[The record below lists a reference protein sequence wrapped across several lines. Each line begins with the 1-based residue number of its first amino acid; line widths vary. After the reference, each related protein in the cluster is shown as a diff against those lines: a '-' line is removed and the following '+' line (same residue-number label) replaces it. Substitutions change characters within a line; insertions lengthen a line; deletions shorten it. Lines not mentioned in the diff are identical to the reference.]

1 MKRLLLPLLLFI
13 SALAAQGQEKDGA
26 ITGKVNTADGAA
38 AANVMVF
45 LKGLN
50 RIVYTSENGTFR
62 ISAPAGNQL
71 LIVQSNTRKQVEVPV
86 SVNSGKQQEI
96 PLIQLKESSYDLKEV
111 VITGLYEPQ
120 SIRNSVYN
128 IRTVNSEM
136 IRLRG
141 ATDLKAIL
149 STELGFR
156 FTNDP
161 ATGISNP
168 QMMGMDVSSSGVKIL
183 LDGVPMMDRGTERES
198 LGQIDVN
205 TVERIEIIEGPM
217 SVVYG
222 TDAMAGVIN
231 IITKKGGG
239 DNFSVTARI
248 QEETAGKEY
257 QAFKDKGVHNEYL
270 NVNWQKNGWHIGG
283 SGTRNN
289 FGGWKGNQ
297 TGRQN
302 EWLPKDQ
309 WLTAATTG
317 YKSGKMDVWYRFN
330 GADETLTYLGPISNS
345 PKVSDKK
352 YLSKRWFHQ
361 LQGSFILTDKLT
373 LDAAA
378 AYTDYS
384 RRTLSTDTEL
394 STGKE
399 TLSTEPGSQ
408 DKDILGTAFFRS
420 ALQYKLSPGIVLQ
433 PGIEFN
439 RNSGKGGRFKGEP
452 VINDYAFFLTGQI
465 QLNKF
470 IHITPG
476 FRLLKNSVYDA
487 PPIIPSLHA
496 KLRLDK
502 GMDLRLSYAR
512 GFRAPTIRELYFY
525 FKDASHDLSGN
536 ENLKA
541 EYSNTYQ
548 ASLSWNLRN
557 TEELRLNTLLSGFFN
572 EYKDLIGLM
581 PIGETGTVNQ
591 YMNIAR
597 YKTTGAEWNTRLS
610 WKAFQASLGLSYIGT
625 YNQYTEDKDRFGD
638 LNEFVWTPEVSSH
651 ISYLIPKVGTNVSLY
666 YKFTGKKPL
675 YVQDAADA
683 NKVILSK
690 VASFH
695 VADLTLNKIVNKYL
709 TINAGVKNVFDV
721 TRLRVNGGQSGA
733 HTSGG
738 SNPYGVGRSYFLGLT
753 MHWSKN

>member
-1 MKRLLLPLLLFI
+1 MKRLLLPILLFI
-13 SALAAQGQEKDGA
+13 SALATQGQEKEGA

-50 RIVYTSENGTFR
+50 RIVYTSEKGTFR
-62 ISAPAGNQL
+62 ISAPQGNQL
-71 LIVQSNTRKQVEVPV
+71 LIVQSNTRKQIEVPV
-86 SVNSGKQQEI
+86 SVTAGQQQEI
-96 PLIQLKESSYDLKEV
+96 PLILLKESGYDLKEV

-128 IRTVNSEM
+128 IRTINSEM

-231 IITKKGGG
+231 IITKRGGG
-239 DNFSVTARI
+239 DHFSVTARI

-309 WLTAATTG
+309 WLTSATTG
-317 YKSGKMDVWYRFN
+317 FKSGKMDVWYRFN
-330 GADETLTYLGPISNS
+330 GADETLSYFGPVSNS

-394 STGKE
+394 SSGKE

-420 ALQYKLSPGIVLQ
+420 ALQYKLLPGIVLQ

-502 GMDLRLSYAR
+502 DMDLRLSYAR

-557 TEELRLNTLLSGFFN
+557 TEEIRLNTLLSGFFN

-651 ISYLIPKVGTNVSLY
+651 ISYLIPKIGTNVSLY
-666 YKFTGKKPL
+666 YKFTGKKPM
-675 YVQDAADA
+675 YVQDASDA

-690 VASFH
+690 IASFH

>member
-1 MKRLLLPLLLFI
+1 MKRLILPLLLFI
-13 SALAAQGQEKDGA
+13 SALATQAQEKEGA

-50 RIVYTSENGTFR
+50 RIVYTLENGTFR
-62 ISAPAGNQL
+62 ISAPQGNQL

-86 SVNSGKQQEI
+86 SVVAGKQQEI

-128 IRTVNSEM
+128 IRTINSEM

-231 IITKKGGG
+231 IITKRGGA
-239 DNFSVTARI
+239 DQFSVTARV

-330 GADETLTYLGPISNS
+330 GADETLTYFGPISNS

-394 STGKE
+394 SSGKE

-420 ALQYKLSPGIVLQ
+420 ALQYKLSPGIILQ

-452 VINDYAFFLTGQI
+452 AINDYAFFLTGQI

-502 GMDLRLSYAR
+502 DMDLRLSYAR

-581 PIGETGTVNQ
+581 QIGETGTVNQ

-597 YKTTGAEWNTRLS
+597 YKTTGAEWNTKAS

-625 YNQYTEDKDRFGD
+625 YNQYSEDKNRFGD

-651 ISYLIPKVGTNVSLY
+651 ISYLIPKIGTNVSLY

-690 VASFH
+690 IASFH

-721 TRLRVNGGQSGA
+721 TRLRVSGGQSGA